1 MTSRRISRRSLLA
14 GAGASAFLL
23 PLLGE
28 ERAFGSDPVFPKRI
42 IFVVTG
48 NGTIEDAFWPKGSDG
63 NLTLGAITAP
73 LEPYKS
79 QLLFPRGIDMKV
91 WAEDN
96 PFGGNGD
103 AHHNF
108 GAVLTATKLATG
120 DPPHDPGGPGLAL
133 ASSISIDQ
141 YIGGELNKAE
151 AAQGRAALPFPVLS
165 VRAWG
170 RDGTGY
176 ATLSWTGN
184 RAPFSAESDPNRL
197 FSTLFAG
204 KSTGS
209 APDPAVLRLR
219 AKRKSVLD
227 YAGTALER
235 QGQRLGTEDRRKIQI
250 HLDAVRNI
258 ERQLE
263 GGAVAA
269 TCQPPTVASVDFKPI
284 EHFPDLVDA
293 EMDLITAALSCGL
306 TRVVTLALGD
316 GEDYNIYFP
325 WLGITGKGIEFPTR
339 HKHDIAHRPGE
350 NNIDKIN
357 TEKWFMSKFARLL
370 DKLSGVPE
378 GNGTMLDNTV
388 VLWLNSM
395 NSGYSHTVL
404 KLPTIVA
411 AGANMGIRTGGR
423 LLELGSVAHN
433 KLLASLANSV
443 GVPMDSWG
451 DDRYKGTL
459 TLT

>member
-1 MTSRRISRRSLLA
+1 
-14 GAGASAFLL
+14 
-23 PLLGE
+23 
-28 ERAFGSDPVFPKRI
+28 
-42 IFVVTG
+42 
-48 NGTIEDAFWPKGSDG
+48 
-63 NLTLGAITAP
+63 
-73 LEPYKS
+73 
-79 QLLFPRGIDMKV
+79 
-91 WAEDN
+91 
-96 PFGGNGD
+96 
-103 AHHNF
+103 
-108 GAVLTATKLATG
+108 
-120 DPPHDPGGPGLAL
+120 
-133 ASSISIDQ
+133 
-141 YIGGELNKAE
+141 
-151 AAQGRAALPFPVLS
+151 
-165 VRAWG
+165 
-170 RDGTGY
+170 
-176 ATLSWTGN
+176 
-184 RAPFSAESDPNRL
+184 
-197 FSTLFAG
+197 
-204 KSTGS
+204 
-209 APDPAVLRLR
+209 
-219 AKRKSVLD
+219 
-227 YAGTALER
+227 
-235 QGQRLGTEDRRKIQI
+235 
-250 HLDAVRNI
+250 
-258 ERQLE
+258 
-263 GGAVAA
+263 
-269 TCQPPTVASVDFKPI
+269 
-284 EHFPDLVDA
+284 
-293 EMDLITAALSCGL
+293 MDLITAALSCGL

-370 DKLSGVPE
+370 DNLSGVPE

-451 DDRYKGTL
+451 DERYKGTL